1 MTSGNPTLFT
11 ALFKTLN
18 RGGKREGDI
27 GGRISRYVVTIF
39 FRGKRIQCIRLNY
52 YTRNFRKI

>member
-1 MTSGNPTLFT
+1 MKILNQLFTTLLWVTSCNPTLFT

-27 GGRISRYVVTIF
+27 GVEYPVM
-39 FRGKRIQCIRLNY
+39 
-52 YTRNFRKI
+52 